1 MALGQM
7 MQHSELGDLATK
19 AQFIG
24 IAKTS
29 STEFETGH
37 QE

>member
-7 MQHSELGDLATK
+7 MQHSELGDLVTK
-19 AQFIG
+19 AQFTG